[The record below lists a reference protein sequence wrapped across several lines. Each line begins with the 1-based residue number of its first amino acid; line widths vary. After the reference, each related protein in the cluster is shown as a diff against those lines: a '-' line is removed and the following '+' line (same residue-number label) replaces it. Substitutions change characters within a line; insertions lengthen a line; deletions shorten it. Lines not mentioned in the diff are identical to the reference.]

1 MKQSYD
7 LVLRYKIGD
16 VVCKDEF
23 PRIFDFTDAYECAEY
38 LDMEGPVTDISIT
51 LFGKKSNVKKFAT
64 LDEVY
69 QYCISIMR

>member
-7 LVLRYKIGD
+7 LVLRYTVGD

-38 LDMEGPVTDISIT
+38 LDIGAPVTNISIM
-51 LFGKKSNVKKFAT
+51 LFGKKSNVKKFDT

-69 QYCISIMR
+69 QYCISIMK